1 MTDGVTPRCVYC
13 GETVELEDHIERLNA
28 HQAFID
34 WIHQAVPDAEFRVNA
49 KCGACREDPERAI
62 EMMSEMMSRASTEE
76 LRARTL
82 GVEQSELNSRL
93 DTFATKKRKS

>member
-13 GETVELEDHIERLNA
+13 GETVELVDHLERLNA

-34 WIHQAVPDAEFRVNA
+34 WYLQVVPDAELRANA

-62 EMMSEMMSRASTEE
+62 EIMSRASTEE
-76 LRARTL
+76 LRARMR
-82 GVEQSELNSRL
+82 GEWNR
-93 DTFATKKRKS
+93 